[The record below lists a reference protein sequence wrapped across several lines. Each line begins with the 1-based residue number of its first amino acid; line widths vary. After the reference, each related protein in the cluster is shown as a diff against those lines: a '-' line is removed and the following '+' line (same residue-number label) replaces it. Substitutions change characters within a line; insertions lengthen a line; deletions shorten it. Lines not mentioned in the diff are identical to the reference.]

1 MRAAAVLVVLGWAG
15 LVAAAWSI
23 ALVAGDDG
31 LTLQK
36 SSFVPRD
43 PAAARDGAA
52 IADVLPGSPAWDA
65 GIRPDDVLVAVEGVP
80 AGDTAGLARLIYT
93 RRASSA
99 AALRVRAAPASSGDL
114 TAIGAPPVLER
125 GPERDVV
132 LTLRPLAERPGVLST
147 IALYAGIGAV
157 VLLVVVPIAV
167 FRPGE
172 PGTVVLL
179 AFGAGIALM
188 QGTDALYGGVRERW
202 LPLGWDPVDQLG
214 YAFGIVAVAALLH
227 LFLVFPAPRPLAVR
241 LRAWRP
247 APLRRAGGGVALLYA
262 APLTVASCF
271 FLGHVSAVVPL
282 LAMMAA
288 CLGAAAVALAHAYWR
303 PATPLG
309 RAQVQWIL
317 VAVVG
322 VFATLVAGPLVE
334 SVSMG
339 RLYLSWGKTLATWVL
354 LPLTIAFAVLRYRL
368 FDVSRVLGAALL
380 YPLLG
385 ALLAGGYVG
394 LSFALSRAATVFLGG
409 AAGDG
414 VSASVLAALLVAAA
428 AAPLRHRLHVAV
440 DRFVNAERRAVRRFH
455 DTSAEILAQ
464 ALPEDEVA
472 ALLTEGA
479 ARDLNL
485 VGAWFVEGRTGAVRA
500 SAGAPVPAL
509 TVPEAPEMLREPGG
523 SGASGM
529 RRTGPA
535 GVALLARVAALH
547 TPVLLSD
554 VRLPAAPLPSL
565 DVNDPAVIAWREA
578 GARVVV
584 PLRPAPGGAGSAP
597 QADGAAALAGAWV
610 LGQRRSW
617 DLPDRDDLA
626 RLGWIARRAALVL
639 DRARLERERLEA
651 RLAAEQ
657 QRLERERAE
666 ATEREKD
673 ELLSAVSHELR
684 TPLTAIKGFT
694 QLLLAGDVGALTT
707 DQRELLEIVDRNA
720 DRQLGLVNDL
730 LDVSRLQ
737 AGRLALRCAPLD
749 MAGLVADAAATFRLQ
764 LAEKAQRLTVH
775 VPDALPRV
783 LADPARVAQILANL
797 LSNAHKYT
805 PAGGAICI
813 SAGLAAGAM
822 AGSAGTPGFVRIEVA
837 DSGIGLTSDE
847 QRQVFER
854 FFRAKNRTVH
864 ETSGAGLGL
873 AITRQLV
880 VLHGGEIH
888 VTSAPGQGSTFGFTL
903 PVAPAGTAVGAPDA
917 SGDAAGPAAPRGTGP
932 GVVLTAAAP

>member
-1 MRAAAVLVVLGWAG
+1 
-15 LVAAAWSI
+15 
-23 ALVAGDDG
+23 
-31 LTLQK
+31 
-36 SSFVPRD
+36 
-43 PAAARDGAA
+43 
-52 IADVLPGSPAWDA
+52 
-65 GIRPDDVLVAVEGVP
+65 
-80 AGDTAGLARLIYT
+80 
-93 RRASSA
+93 
-99 AALRVRAAPASSGDL
+99 
-114 TAIGAPPVLER
+114 
-125 GPERDVV
+125 
-132 LTLRPLAERPGVLST
+132 
-147 IALYAGIGAV
+147 
-157 VLLVVVPIAV
+157 
-167 FRPGE
+167 
-172 PGTVVLL
+172 
-179 AFGAGIALM
+179 
-188 QGTDALYGGVRERW
+188 
-202 LPLGWDPVDQLG
+202 
-214 YAFGIVAVAALLH
+214 
-227 LFLVFPAPRPLAVR
+227 
-241 LRAWRP
+241 
-247 APLRRAGGGVALLYA
+247 
-262 APLTVASCF
+262 
-271 FLGHVSAVVPL
+271 
-282 LAMMAA
+282 
-288 CLGAAAVALAHAYWR
+288 
-303 PATPLG
+303 
-309 RAQVQWIL
+309 
-317 VAVVG
+317 
-322 VFATLVAGPLVE
+322 
-334 SVSMG
+334 
-339 RLYLSWGKTLATWVL
+339 
-354 LPLTIAFAVLRYRL
+354 VLRYRL

-385 ALLAGGYVG
+385 TLLAGGYVG
-394 LSFALSRAATVFLGG
+394 LSFTSSRVTTVFLRG

-428 AAPLRHRLHVAV
+428 AAPLRHRLHVAI

-455 DTSAEILAQ
+455 DASAEILAQ
-464 ALPEDEVA
+464 ALPEEEVV

-485 VGAWFVEGRTGAVRA
+485 VGAWFVEARTGAVHA
-500 SAGAPVPAL
+500 SAGAPMPAASAAG
-509 TVPEAPEMLREPGG
+509 VAGRPEAP
-523 SGASGM
+523 GASPIG
-529 RRTGPA
+529 TA
-535 GVALLARVAALH
+535 GAALLARVAALH

-554 VRLPAAPLPSL
+554 VNLPAAPLPSL
-565 DVNDPAVIAWREA
+565 DVDEPVVIAWREA

-584 PLRPAPGGAGSAP
+584 PLCPAPVGAGSTP
-597 QADGAAALAGAWV
+597 PADGAVPLAGAWV

-737 AGRLALRCAPLD
+737 VGRLALRCAPLD
-749 MAGLVADAAATFRLQ
+749 VAGLVADAAATFRLQ

-805 PAGGAICI
+805 PAGGAIFI
-813 SAGLAAGAM
+813 SAGAAAGA
-822 AGSAGTPGFVRIEVA
+822 ADAAAGFVRVEVT
-837 DSGIGLTSDE
+837 DSGIGLTADE

-880 VLHGGEIH
+880 LLHGGEIH
-888 VTSAPGQGSTFGFTL
+888 VTSAPAHGSTFSFTL
-903 PVAPAGTAVGAPDA
+903 PVAPVGTAAGAADA
-917 SGDAAGPAAPRGTGP
+917 RGNATGRAAPPGTGP

>member
-1 MRAAAVLVVLGWAG
+1 
-15 LVAAAWSI
+15 
-23 ALVAGDDG
+23 
-31 LTLQK
+31 
-36 SSFVPRD
+36 
-43 PAAARDGAA
+43 
-52 IADVLPGSPAWDA
+52 
-65 GIRPDDVLVAVEGVP
+65 
-80 AGDTAGLARLIYT
+80 
-93 RRASSA
+93 
-99 AALRVRAAPASSGDL
+99 
-114 TAIGAPPVLER
+114 
-125 GPERDVV
+125 
-132 LTLRPLAERPGVLST
+132 
-147 IALYAGIGAV
+147 
-157 VLLVVVPIAV
+157 
-167 FRPGE
+167 
-172 PGTVVLL
+172 
-179 AFGAGIALM
+179 
-188 QGTDALYGGVRERW
+188 
-202 LPLGWDPVDQLG
+202 
-214 YAFGIVAVAALLH
+214 
-227 LFLVFPAPRPLAVR
+227 
-241 LRAWRP
+241 
-247 APLRRAGGGVALLYA
+247 
-262 APLTVASCF
+262 
-271 FLGHVSAVVPL
+271 
-282 LAMMAA
+282 
-288 CLGAAAVALAHAYWR
+288 
-303 PATPLG
+303 
-309 RAQVQWIL
+309 
-317 VAVVG
+317 
-322 VFATLVAGPLVE
+322 
-334 SVSMG
+334 
-339 RLYLSWGKTLATWVL
+339 
-354 LPLTIAFAVLRYRL
+354 
-368 FDVSRVLGAALL
+368 
-380 YPLLG
+380 
-385 ALLAGGYVG
+385 
-394 LSFALSRAATVFLGG
+394 
-409 AAGDG
+409 
-414 VSASVLAALLVAAA
+414 
-428 AAPLRHRLHVAV
+428 
-440 DRFVNAERRAVRRFH
+440 
-455 DTSAEILAQ
+455 
-464 ALPEDEVA
+464 
-472 ALLTEGA
+472 
-479 ARDLNL
+479 
-485 VGAWFVEGRTGAVRA
+485 
-500 SAGAPVPAL
+500 
-509 TVPEAPEMLREPGG
+509 
-523 SGASGM
+523 
-529 RRTGPA
+529 
-535 GVALLARVAALH
+535 
-547 TPVLLSD
+547 
-554 VRLPAAPLPSL
+554 
-565 DVNDPAVIAWREA
+565 
-578 GARVVV
+578 
-584 PLRPAPGGAGSAP
+584 
-597 QADGAAALAGAWV
+597 V

-837 DSGIGLTSDE
+837 DSGLGLTSDE

-903 PVAPAGTAVGAPDA
+903 PVAPAGTAAGAADA
-917 SGDAAGPAAPRGTGP
+917 RGNATGPAAPPGSGL